1 MSAFVIRE
9 ATSGDAAGIRSLFA
23 RIFGKEMSEAEWRW
37 KFEQNPD
44 GWFGIVALV
53 GGEIV
58 GNYAGWGARLLLD
71 GLPTLTY
78 SVGDVATDPAVRGM
92 GGRRG
97 IYREM
102 TGAFYEAVGARGV
115 PFCFGFPNPRALEVS
130 HRIVGSRTLFPVREV
145 VVACDAFS
153 PTFSDAVAR
162 DCATESFDPLWTAA
176 AGFLTHGAVRDR
188 ARANWRFHA
197 RPTRWYRMVSRESRG
212 ESLGWAVLS
221 VTGDTALVADF
232 LGREADGSDLPA
244 LFSAAAAEA
253 RALGA
258 SKLVFWET
266 PGGPAADLL
275 RRLPGERRD
284 AGFPI
289 IVRTFDDAVASRFAL
304 HAHLVPSLYDL
315 V

>member
-1 MSAFVIRE
+1 MSGFVIRE
-9 ATSGDAAGIRSLFA
+9 ATAADAVGVRLLFA
-23 RIFGKEMSEAEWRW
+23 RIFGKEMSPAEWAW

-44 GWFGIVALV
+44 GWYGVVALV

-58 GNYAGWGARLLLD
+58 GNYAGWGTRMLVD
-71 GLPTLTY
+71 GRPVLTY

-97 IYREM
+97 IYRAM
-102 TGAFYEAVGARGV
+102 TEAFYEAVGTREV

-130 HRIVGSRTLFPVREV
+130 HRIVGSRTLFPIREV
-145 VVACDAFS
+145 LVPCDSF
-153 PTFSDAVAR
+153 PPPPSDAVAGES
-162 DCATESFDPLWTAA
+162 ATEAFDPLWNAA
-176 AGFLTHGAVRDR
+176 AAYLTHAPVRDR

-197 RPTRWYRMVSRESRG
+197 RPARWYRMVSRGRDG

-221 VTGDTALVADF
+221 VTGKTALVADF
-232 LGREADGSDLPA
+232 LGSDADGADLPS
-244 LFSAAAAEA
+244 LFAAAAAEA
-253 RALGA
+253 RRLGA
-258 SKLVFWET
+258 SNLVFWET
-266 PGGPAADLL
+266 PGGPAADLI

-289 IVRTFDDAVASRFAL
+289 IVRTYDDEAANRFAA
-304 HAHLVPSLYDL
+304 HAHIVPSLYDL